1 MTSSTEC
8 LMPRDPS
15 QPARTAQPN
24 GLSLKFAPTWP
35 KVLPVPPNPILA
47 VSDAFRACTSPVKIN
62 LGVGAY
68 RTKKGNLSVV
78 YNPAS
83 LFVLISKPWQ
93 QAQAAVVAAKYNKE
107 YLGTTGLP
115 QQGVELLS
123 KALKIGHPLGILSE
137 LDKASLHGGTICA
150 ADQADRL
157 FLMTNI
163 EAFPSRGGPRFQ
175 GFKHGLAGW
184 ENQLGTTGYTL
195 GHLPT

>member
-68 RTKKGNLSVV
+68 RDKEGK
-78 YNPAS
+78 P
-83 LFVLISKPWQ
+83 FVLSSVCK
-93 QAQAAVVAAKYNKE
+93 AQAAVVAAKYNKE

-115 QQGVELLS
+115 LCR
-123 KALKIGHPLGILSE
+123 
-137 LDKASLHGGTICA
+137 SL
-150 ADQADRL
+150 
-157 FLMTNI
+157 
-163 EAFPSRGGPRFQ
+163 
-175 GFKHGLAGW
+175 
-184 ENQLGTTGYTL
+184 
-195 GHLPT
+195 

>member
-1 MTSSTEC
+1 MY
-8 LMPRDPS
+8 
-15 QPARTAQPN
+15 
-24 GLSLKFAPTWP
+24 
-35 KVLPVPPNPILA
+35 I
-47 VSDAFRACTSPVKIN
+47 
-62 LGVGAY
+62 
-68 RTKKGNLSVV
+68 
-78 YNPAS
+78 
-83 LFVLISKPWQ
+83 
-93 QAQAAVVAAKYNKE
+93 
-107 YLGTTGLP
+107 

>member
-68 RTKKGNLSVV
+68 RDKEGK
-78 YNPAS
+78 P
-83 LFVLISKPWQ
+83 FVLSSVCK
-93 QAQAAVVAAKYNKE
+93 AQAAVVAAKYNEE